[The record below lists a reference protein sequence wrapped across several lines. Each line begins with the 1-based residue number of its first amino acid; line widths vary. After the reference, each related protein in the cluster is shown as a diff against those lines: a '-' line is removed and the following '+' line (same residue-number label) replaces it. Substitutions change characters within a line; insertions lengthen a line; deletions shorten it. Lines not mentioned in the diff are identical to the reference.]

1 MAGGSSERVAEPDE
15 KEVLVM
21 DMEMGE
27 RKKEKW
33 KNEKKLKVLRIASL
47 KLYEVE
53 VVVLFVL
60 LAQEDVVDHP
70 AGWLGVGAGGF
81 LLGFPETL
89 VTG

>member
-1 MAGGSSERVAEPDE
+1 MAGGGAEPDE
-15 KEVLVM
+15 REILVM
-21 DMEMGE
+21 EMEMGE
-27 RKKEKW
+27 KRVADQ
-33 KNEKKLKVLRIASL
+33 KNGKKLKVLKIASL
-47 KLYEVE
+47 KLYEIV

-89 VTG
+89 ATG

>member
-1 MAGGSSERVAEPDE
+1 
-15 KEVLVM
+15 
-21 DMEMGE
+21 
-27 RKKEKW
+27 
-33 KNEKKLKVLRIASL
+33 LKVLKIAGL

-53 VVVLFVL
+53 VVVLFFL

-89 VTG
+89 ATG